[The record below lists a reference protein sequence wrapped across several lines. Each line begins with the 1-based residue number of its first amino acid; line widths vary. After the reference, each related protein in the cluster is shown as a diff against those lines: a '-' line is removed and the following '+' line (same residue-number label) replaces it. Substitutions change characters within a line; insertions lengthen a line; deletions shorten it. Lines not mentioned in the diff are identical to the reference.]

1 MALIDLTKNQNHVAL
16 SSDAKTAVNTAATA
30 IRAAFAAAAA
40 EKKKEN
46 VQKLF
51 MELIRIQDVT

>member
-16 SSDAKTAVNTAATA
+16 SAGAKTAVNTAATA